1 MSINSE
7 RIVNKAIEHQPRD
20 MTTHTQ
26 SNESVLETIGQT
38 PLVEINESPA
48 DVGVYAKLES
58 FNPGGSVKDRIG
70 KHILERLLEQG
81 KIQPGGTIVE
91 PTAGNTGIGMAIA
104 ATRLDLNVVFVVPKG
119 FSLEKEQLM
128 RALGAEIVHV
138 SADAGMGD
146 AAERA
151 YEVADQ
157 YENSVV
163 PQQFATPLNV
173 EAHYETTGQEILE
186 VLGEDIGA
194 VVIGVGSGGTLMGVA
209 RAVRERVPD
218 ARVVAVEPEGSTYGA
233 VLGDDREEGP
243 YKIEGIGT
251 HDPEVSKLLNPDVI
265 DEFRA
270 VSDQAAH
277 AEVKRLAQ
285 AEGHLV
291 GSSSGAASVAAQD
304 VAGEIA
310 AGELDTPA
318 DTVVTVFPD
327 GSERYLSK
335 NLYGSFESW
344 EGKA

>member
-1 MSINSE
+1 
-7 RIVNKAIEHQPRD
+7 
-20 MTTHTQ
+20 MTTYTQ
-26 SNESVLETIGQT
+26 PKKSVLGTIGQT
-38 PLVEINESPA
+38 PLVELGESPA
-48 DVGVYAKLES
+48 DVNVYAKLES

-81 KIQPGGTIVE
+81 EIQPGGTIVE
-91 PTAGNTGIGMAIA
+91 PTAGNTGIGMALA
-104 ATRLDLNVVFVVPKG
+104 AIRLDLNAVFVVPKG
-119 FSLEKEQLM
+119 FSQEKEALM
-128 RALGAEIVHV
+128 EALGAEIVHV
-138 SADAGMGD
+138 SGDAGMGD

-173 EAHYETTGQEILE
+173 EAHYETTGQEILDA
-186 VLGEDIGA
+186 LGEDIGA
-194 VVIGVGSGGTLMGVA
+194 IVIGVGSGGTLMGVA

-218 ARVVAVEPEGSTYGA
+218 VRVVAVEPEGSTYGSI
-233 VLGDDREEGP
+233 LGVVREEGP

-251 HDPEVSKLLNPDVI
+251 HDPDVSKLLDPKII
-265 DEFRA
+265 DDFRA
-270 VSDQAAH
+270 VSDRAAH
-277 AEVKRLAQ
+277 AEVQRLAR

-291 GSSSGAASVAAQD
+291 GSSSGAASVAARE
-304 VAGEIA
+304 VAEHIA
-310 AGELDTPA
+310 AGELDTPT

-335 NLYGSFESW
+335 NLYGSFEAW